1 MRGAQ
6 IGLVNLGGEVQGF
19 QVGLINRCE
28 TMYGYQLG
36 LINVIRDNELQ
47 FCPILNIGW

>member
-1 MRGAQ
+1 MRGVQA
-6 IGLVNLGGEVQGF
+6 GLVNLGGEVQGF
-19 QVGLINRCE
+19 QIGLVNRSD
-28 TMYGYQLG
+28 TMVGYQIG